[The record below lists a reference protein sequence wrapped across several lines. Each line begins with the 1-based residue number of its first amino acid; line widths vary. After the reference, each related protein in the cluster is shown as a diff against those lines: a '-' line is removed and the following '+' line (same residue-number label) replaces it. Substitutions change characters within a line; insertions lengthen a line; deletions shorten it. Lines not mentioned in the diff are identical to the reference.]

1 MMLSPFD
8 IAPPG
13 VGDTRDCDTGDGRD
27 EENSSM
33 HNHFAPGQMLP
44 PARRPGKGVASVTGP
59 PRGFKPAL
67 NYHWLTG
74 LYDSVVR
81 RAMPERRFKSAL
93 IAQANVSRGQRVL
106 DFGCG
111 TATLTLMIEAQAPE
125 AEVVG
130 VDVDERA
137 LAIAIGKA
145 RALQSRVLFERIS
158 PGALPFPHDS
168 FDRVLSCLV
177 FHHLRRE
184 EKRVALAE
192 CRRILR
198 PGGELHLADWGRPA
212 NRLLRGGFFLTQLLD
227 GFETTGDNVRGL
239 LPELVSQAGF
249 EAVEETR
256 HFPTVF
262 GSIRLLRANCP
273 SKMH

>member
-1 MMLSPFD
+1 MLPPFD
-8 IAPPG
+8 KAPSG
-13 VGDTRDCDTGDGRD
+13 VGDTCDCDTGDGRD
-27 EENSSM
+27 EENSSI
-33 HNHFAPGQMLP
+33 HTHVAPGQMLP
-44 PARRPGKGVASVTGP
+44 PARRPGKGDASVTSP

-74 LYDSVVR
+74 LYDSVVG

-93 IAQANVSRGQRVL
+93 IAQANISRGQRVL

-111 TATLTLMIEAQAPE
+111 TATLTLMIEAQVPK

-137 LAIAIGKA
+137 LAIATGKA
-145 RALQSRVLFERIS
+145 RALQSRVRFERIS
-158 PGALPFPHDS
+158 PGALPFPDDS

-192 CRRILR
+192 CHRILR
-198 PGGELHLADWGRPA
+198 PGGELHVADWGRPA